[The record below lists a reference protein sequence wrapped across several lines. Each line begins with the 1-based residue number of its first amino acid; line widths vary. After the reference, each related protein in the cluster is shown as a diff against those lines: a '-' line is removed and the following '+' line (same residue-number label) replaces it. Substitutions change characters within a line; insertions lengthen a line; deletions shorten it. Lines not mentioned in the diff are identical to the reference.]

1 MASQLRSETNQLA
14 AGKIFTPSTVVTKDN
29 LASFQM
35 QFKATLAASK
45 EGTNE

>member
-1 MASQLRSETNQLA
+1 MASHLRGEKNQLA
-14 AGKIFTPSTVVTKDN
+14 DGKIFTPSKVVTKDN